1 MKRCFY
7 ARLLPLALALAL
19 LCGCTVTPLEKPEVP
34 DPVPLPVPAV
44 STEPEEDADR
54 PADEPEETQPA
65 GDQPEDTQPEDTQP
79 EDTQPE
85 DTPPAEEDPQE
96 PDTPQEE
103 DPFTEYPAFPEG
115 ISLASGQ
122 AFVYDLDQG
131 GIVAMKGAGEKLYP
145 ASVTKLLTILTAEQ
159 YVTMD
164 QLITPGDEQ
173 SLVASDSSI
182 AYVNSSHTLTAE
194 QLIEGMLLPSGNDA
208 ANALAA
214 AAGRNLAND
223 QSLSGV
229 DAVQVLVGAMNEYAA
244 ELGMTSSHFVTVDG
258 YLDEDHYSTVEDM
271 ARLSVAAAQ
280 DEIIRRYCG
289 LAADDVTYYSG
300 DTIRW
305 TNSNQML
312 NPESVWY
319 SPYVTGMKTGS
330 LSYNLSLV
338 CTLEKDGRHYVAGV
352 FTAADNQ
359 ARYSDMTTIVNWLF
373 GGE

>member
-1 MKRCFY
+1 MKRHFC

-19 LCGCTVTPLEKPEVP
+19 LCGCAVTPLEKPEIP

-44 STEPEEDADR
+44 SAEPEEDADR

-65 GDQPEDTQPEDTQP
+65 EDQPEDTQP

-85 DTPPAEEDPQE
+85 DTPPA
-96 PDTPQEE
+96 EE

-131 GIVAMKGAGEKLYP
+131 GIVAMKGAGETLYP

-359 ARYSDMTTIVNWLF
+359 ARYGDMTTIVNWLF

>member
-19 LCGCTVTPLEKPEVP
+19 LCGCAVTPLEKPEIP
-34 DPVPLPVPAV
+34 DPVPLPVPTISV
-44 STEPEEDADR
+44 QPEEDETT
-54 PADEPEETQPA
+54 PEEPEDPQPA
-65 GDQPEDTQPEDTQP
+65 EDQPEDQPAEEPQEP
-79 EDTQPE
+79 EEPTEP
-85 DTPPAEEDPQE
+85 DTPAEDPQE
-96 PDTPQEE
+96 PDQSAES
-103 DPFTEYPAFPEG
+103 EYPAFPDG
-115 ISLASGQ
+115 ISISSGQ

-145 ASVTKLLTILTAEQ
+145 ASVTKLLTILTAER

-164 QLITPGDEQ
+164 QLVTPGDEQ

-214 AAGRNLAND
+214 AAGRNIAND

-229 DAVQVLVGAMNEYAA
+229 AAVQVFVGAMNDYAA

-258 YLDEDHYSTVEDM
+258 YLDEDHYSTIEDM
-271 ARLSVAAAQ
+271 ARLAVAAAG
-280 DEIIRRYCG
+280 DEVIRRYCG

-300 DTIRW
+300 ETIRW

-338 CTLEKDGRHYVAGV
+338 CTLEKDGRHYAAGV
-352 FTAADNQ
+352 FSAVDNQ
-359 ARYSDMTTIVNWLF
+359 ARYGDMTTIVNWLF